1 MTWTYAGT
9 PGLATAAQ
17 RRDLVRWWLG
27 DTVSTFVPTLT
38 DEEISYALGSGVT
51 EVAVKASA
59 ITALDALLARFARD
73 ADFTKSKV
81 SVSASQRHKA
91 LKDLRSQME
100 SDSFALAINGPYLGG
115 ESKADADNARE
126 DTDFRQPFYTAND
139 HDQPWNPPGGLPLL
153 GE

>member
-1 MTWTYAGT
+1 MTWTYAGS

-17 RRDLVRWWLG
+17 RRDLVRLTLG
-27 DTVSTFVPTLT
+27 DTVSGYTPTLT
-38 DEEISYALGSGVT
+38 DEEIAYYLGSGVT
-51 EVAVKASA
+51 ESTVTVSSINAGK
-59 ITALDALLARFARD
+59 ALLARFARD
-73 ADFTKSKV
+73 VNFTRSKV
-81 SVSASQRHKA
+81 SVDASDRYRM
-91 LKDLRSQME
+91 LKDLITDLE
-100 SDSFALAINGPYLGG
+100 SGTFALATSGPYLGG